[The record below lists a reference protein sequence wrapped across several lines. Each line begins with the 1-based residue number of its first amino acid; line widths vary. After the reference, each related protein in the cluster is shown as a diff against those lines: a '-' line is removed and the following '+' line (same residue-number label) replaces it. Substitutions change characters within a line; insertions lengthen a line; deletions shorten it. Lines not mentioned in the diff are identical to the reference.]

1 MPLHYRGVFL
11 CPEPNLFFNPTLFIE
26 YENYYKMKQENPVT
40 GFADTF
46 LSKLKE
52 QSFTIIVMV
61 GIIWYQGRL
70 MEERVAYWQ
79 KLYEESETHT
89 EQITKENREDL
100 LERIKYLQDQRDKY
114 VEESLNELKNK

>member
-1 MPLHYRGVFL
+1 MSG
-11 CPEPNLFFNPTLFIE
+11 NT
-26 YENYYKMKQENPVT
+26 NPVS

-79 KLYEESETHT
+79 KLYEEQKAYI
-89 EQITKENREDL
+89 EQTAKEDRDDME
-100 LERIKYLQDQRDKY
+100 EKIKYLQDQRDKY
-114 VEESLNELKNK
+114 VESTLNELKSK

>member
-1 MPLHYRGVFL
+1 MS
-11 CPEPNLFFNPTLFIE
+11 
-26 YENYYKMKQENPVT
+26 ENTNPVS

-61 GIIWYQGRL
+61 WIIWYQGRM

-79 KLYEESETHT
+79 KLYEEKEAYI
-89 EQITKENREDL
+89 EQTSKEDREDL
-100 LERIKYLQDQRDKY
+100 LERVKYLQDQRDRY
-114 VEESLNELKNK
+114 VEESLDELKTK

>member
-1 MPLHYRGVFL
+1 MS
-11 CPEPNLFFNPTLFIE
+11 
-26 YENYYKMKQENPVT
+26 ENTNPVS

-52 QSFTIIVMV
+52 QSFTIIIMV
-61 GIIWYQGRL
+61 GIIWYQAKF

-79 KLYEESETHT
+79 KMYDA
-89 EQITKENREDL
+89 KEAYIQQTSKNDREDM

-114 VEESLNELKNK
+114 VEETLNELKK

>member
-1 MPLHYRGVFL
+1 
-11 CPEPNLFFNPTLFIE
+11 
-26 YENYYKMKQENPVT
+26 MKEGNSVT

-52 QSFTIIVMV
+52 QSFTIILMV
-61 GIIWYQGRL
+61 GVIWYQGRL

-79 KLYEESETHT
+79 KLYEEQKVYV
-89 EQITKENREDL
+89 EQINKENKEYL
-100 LERIKYLQDQRDKY
+100 LGRIQYLQEQRDKY

>member
-1 MPLHYRGVFL
+1 MS
-11 CPEPNLFFNPTLFIE
+11 
-26 YENYYKMKQENPVT
+26 ENTNPVS

-46 LSKLKE
+46 FSKLKE

-79 KLYEESETHT
+79 KLYEEQKVYI
-89 EQITKENREDL
+89 EQTSKEDRDDME
-100 LERIKYLQDQRDKY
+100 EKIKYLQDQRDKY
-114 VEESLNELKNK
+114 VEETLNELKNK